1 MEQITKL
8 SSGNSVMKEI
18 LASVIRCGTR
28 DVECIVDM
36 CVEHPDTLEH
46 TEEYVD
52 SGGSMDFGG
61 FVYGCHMAAYN
72 EVSDWLDDF
81 SDVLIEDHS
90 DAEDAVVS
98 EMQNLRDALYDL
110 IIDDNY
116 CAWGGL
122 AEYGSYSGA
131 YEDAVKDI
139 QVLFT
144 EFVVDSN
151 RFEAFKVAVNDL
163 FDQVIEDA

>member
-8 SSGNSVMKEI
+8 SDENSVMKEI
-18 LASVIRCGTR
+18 IASVIGCGTR

-36 CVEHPDTLEH
+36 CVEHPDTLEQ
-46 TEEYVD
+46 TEEYARCGESV
-52 SGGSMDFGG
+52 DFGG
-61 FVYGCHMAAYN
+61 FVRGCHMAAYN
-72 EVSDWLDDF
+72 EACDWLDEF

-98 EMQNLRDALYDL
+98 EMENLKDSLYDL

-122 AEYGSYSGA
+122 VKYGSYSGA

-139 QVLFT
+139 QVIFT